1 MTGRLSRSGRGLSL
15 WGGGAVEDARV
26 LRSSLR
32 LLDRHDV
39 AEALA
44 VCDRDVAANLF
55 VSARLSGPGFGNR
68 AGGGELWGYHDSRGL
83 ASLCWSGANLVPVQA
98 DEEAVDAFAD
108 RARRQGRNCSSIV
121 GPADA
126 VLALWRRLERYWGPA
141 REVRAEQ
148 PLMAL
153 EGPPVV
159 APDPRGRRSRLD
171 ELDLVVPACVAMFTE
186 EVGYSPV
193 AQDGGALY
201 HAQVTSLVAGGRSL
215 VRIDDVPGVPG
226 RREVVF
232 KAELGSVTQRAV
244 QVQGVWV
251 NPRHRGRGL
260 AAPGMA
266 AVARVVQAEVAPL
279 VTLYVNGYN
288 VRAVRTYERV
298 GFRRVGTFATVL
310 F

>member
-1 MTGRLSRSGRGLSL
+1 
-15 WGGGAVEDARV
+15 V

-55 VSARLSGPGFGNR
+55 VAARLLGSGFGSR
-68 AGGGELWGYHDSRGL
+68 PGGGELWGYHDSRGL

-98 DEEAVDAFAD
+98 GADAVEAFAD
-108 RARRQGRNCSSIV
+108 RARRQGRSCSSIV

-126 VLALWRRLERYWGPA
+126 VLALWQQLEPSWGPA
-141 REVRAEQ
+141 RDVRTEQ

-153 EGPPVV
+153 STPPLV
-159 APDPRGRRSRLD
+159 APDPRVRRSRLD
-171 ELDLVVPACVAMFTE
+171 ELELVVPACVAMFTE
-186 EVGYSPV
+186 EVGYSPI

-215 VRIDDVPGVPG
+215 VRVDDVAG

-232 KAELGSVTQRAV
+232 KAELGSVTPNAV

-251 NPRHRGRGL
+251 DPRFRGRGL

-266 AVARVVQAEVAPL
+266 AVARIVQAEVASL
-279 VTLYVNGYN
+279 VTLYVNGFN
-288 VRAVRTYERV
+288 TRAIRTYERV